1 MIAASLLIAGPNP
14 AHAVA
19 DKNGS
24 GSHSKHD
31 SRKNGSHGH
40 DRSFQKRVSDWVND
54 AFDADRGR
62 KPGKPDSAPP
72 LMDPGTSGGDL
83 GELGALTVD
92 APVALRSAAAAV
104 VPEPP
109 TPTGINASGAASKS
123 SGSDYAG
130 PAVTAFQSP
139 RVVVGNGRT
148 PGQRSAASGPAPEAV
163 YTADSAPVPEAMPEV
178 PAPEAVEI
186 TIPSLPPPLPS
197 IEKIRPVDF
206 VIGEFGTA
214 RVDKMTDPLAGAAGL
229 ILIPA
234 IGALLGYRQ
243 ARAAQ
248 SVRESTRT

>member
-1 MIAASLLIAGPNP
+1 MNDA
-14 AHAVA
+14 
-19 DKNGS
+19 
-24 GSHSKHD
+24 
-31 SRKNGSHGH
+31 
-40 DRSFQKRVSDWVND
+40 FD

-62 KPGKPDSAPP
+62 KSGKPDAAPP
-72 LMDPGTSGGDL
+72 RMELGASG
-83 GELGALTVD
+83 GELGVLAVD
-92 APVALRSAAAAV
+92 APAALRSAAAAA

-109 TPTGINASGAASKS
+109 TPTGTNASGAAPRS

-130 PAVTAFQSP
+130 PAATTFRSP

-148 PGQRSAASGPAPEAV
+148 PGKRNTGSAAPPEAVYMADIAPAPEAV
-163 YTADSAPVPEAMPEV
+163 PEV

-186 TIPSLPPPLPS
+186 TLPSLPPPLPS
-197 IEKIRPVDF
+197 IEKILPVDF

-248 SVRESTRT
+248 SVRESTKT